1 MESFPYLSGD
11 QKLSQLVSIPP
22 YIYAPLV
29 SRRKSSSPL
38 PSRGIFPFD
47 FSRLRPKFLYRG
59 RDSILSILHTLPPPP
74 KFDRGRGRGIKQRR
88 SRHSYCSKD
97 IWYDRRMYNSGVGKN
112 RWKISMSYGTV
123 LKLINDFN
131 FYRGYWSF
139 NINMNM
145 IIGKDSLSLI
155 FSQSSYPQF
164 QDSKILIIS
173 HSNYKQSRKWWT
185 NSFPLQCFICRIVF
199 CSTFDQRA
207 ILISSSSEDP
217 NDYSSDRLFGGKR
230 RDKKREK
237 GSRRGRDKRIAVSVP
252 LFSGWFTWRYWQWE
266 EGYRFCEGGGGG
278 CVQPPYSG
286 VAVTSLVKTP

>member
-1 MESFPYLSGD
+1 
-11 QKLSQLVSIPP
+11 
-22 YIYAPLV
+22 
-29 SRRKSSSPL
+29 
-38 PSRGIFPFD
+38 
-47 FSRLRPKFLYRG
+47 
-59 RDSILSILHTLPPPP
+59 
-74 KFDRGRGRGIKQRR
+74 
-88 SRHSYCSKD
+88 
-97 IWYDRRMYNSGVGKN
+97 
-112 RWKISMSYGTV
+112 
-123 LKLINDFN
+123 
-131 FYRGYWSF
+131 
-139 NINMNM
+139 MNM

-278 CVQPPYSG
+278 VFSPRTQG
-286 VAVTSLVKTP
+286 WL

>member
-1 MESFPYLSGD
+1 
-11 QKLSQLVSIPP
+11 
-22 YIYAPLV
+22 
-29 SRRKSSSPL
+29 
-38 PSRGIFPFD
+38 
-47 FSRLRPKFLYRG
+47 
-59 RDSILSILHTLPPPP
+59 
-74 KFDRGRGRGIKQRR
+74 
-88 SRHSYCSKD
+88 
-97 IWYDRRMYNSGVGKN
+97 
-112 RWKISMSYGTV
+112 
-123 LKLINDFN
+123 
-131 FYRGYWSF
+131 
-139 NINMNM
+139 MNM

-237 GSRRGRDKRIAVSVP
+237 GSRRERDKRIAVSVP

-266 EGYRFCEGGGGG
+266 EGYRFCKGGGG